1 MPSFEN
7 VSQVKLCFRRE
18 PVCLAAVEL
27 LGQAYASITLE
38 ATRSRNLASAQFYLP
53 SKLAVQ
59 SEHKTDG
66 KFRVF

>member
-7 VSQVKLCFRRE
+7 ISQVKLCFRRE
-18 PVCLAAVEL
+18 PVRLAAVEL

>member
-7 VSQVKLCFRRE
+7 ISQVKLCFRRE
-18 PVCLAAVEL
+18 LVCLAAVEL

-38 ATRSRNLASAQFYLP
+38 ATRSRNLASAQFYLL